1 MYVILA
7 WRNIWRNP
15 RRTFVILMAV
25 IIGVWSMIFLG
36 ALMRGMESEMLRNAI
51 STLTGSIQ
59 IHHRDYLDDPVVN
72 NSLDDMGQLDTVLN
86 KILGQ
91 DSTWAKRIRVN
102 AVVSNARHSGG
113 VTLVGIEPEKEKA
126 VSFIGKAVTQGRYL
140 TKEDKNKI
148 LVGRAFLK
156 KFNTKIGNK
165 LILMSQGT
173 DNEIASKA
181 FRIVGVFSAESEAA
195 EKQFAFVPLSQAAT
209 MLKMGNS
216 ISEISILLPKLDISG
231 KKEALVANKLVAA
244 INDITINGKTID
256 NITIDDTTIT
266 GKTIEVK
273 TWQDLLPM
281 MKAYLEMSGFFLYI
295 WYFVVFVAMGF
306 GIVNTTLMAIFE
318 RMREFGLM
326 KALGM
331 RPIQII
337 IGVITESIFL
347 LILGIAV
354 GMGFGFL
361 SVAAIARNG
370 IDLSALAAGAE
381 MWGIPR
387 KLYPEIWAQ
396 DVFVAVFVVLVL
408 GILVSLYPAVKAARF
423 TLTEA
428 MTKN

>member
-72 NSLDDMGQLDTVLN
+72 NSLNDMGRLDTVLD
-86 KILGQ
+86 KILGK
-91 DSTWAKRIRVN
+91 DSPWAKRVRVN

-126 VSFIGKAVTQGRYL
+126 VSFIAKAVAQGRYL
-140 TKEDKNKI
+140 VKDDKNKI

-181 FRIVGVFSAESEAA
+181 FRIVGVFRAESEAV
-195 EKQFAFVPLSQAAT
+195 EKLFAFVPLSQAAG
-209 MLKMGNS
+209 MLKMGDS

-231 KKEALVANKLVAA
+231 KKEALLAKKLVDA
-244 INDITINGKTID
+244 
-256 NITIDDTTIT
+256 IDD
-266 GKTIEVK
+266 KTIEVE

-281 MKAYLEMSGFFLYI
+281 MKAYLTMSGFFLYI

-331 RPIQII
+331 RPFQVI
-337 IGVITESIFL
+337 IGVITESFFL
-347 LILGIAV
+347 LVLGIAV
-354 GMGFGFL
+354 GTGVGFL
-361 SVAAIARNG
+361 SVAVIARNG

-396 DVFVAVFVVLVL
+396 DVVVAGLVVLVL

-423 TLTEA
+423 TPTQA

>member
-1 MYVILA
+1 MYIILA

-36 ALMRGMESEMLRNAI
+36 ALMRGMESQMLKNAI

-72 NSLDDMGQLDTVLN
+72 NSLDDMGRLDTVLN

-91 DSTWAKRIRVN
+91 DSLWAKRVRVN

-140 TKEDKNKI
+140 VKEDKNKI

-181 FRIVGVFSAESEAA
+181 FRIVGVFRAESEAV
-195 EKQFAFVPLSQAAT
+195 EKRFAFVPLPQAAG

-216 ISEISILLPKLDISG
+216 ISEISILLPELDISG
-231 KKEALVANKLVAA
+231 KKEVLVAKKLVAA
-244 INDITINGKTID
+244 LDD
-256 NITIDDTTIT
+256 ITIDD
-266 GKTIEVK
+266 KTIDVE

-331 RPIQII
+331 RPFQII
-337 IGVITESIFL
+337 IGVITESFFL
-347 LILGIAV
+347 LVLGISV
-354 GMGFGFL
+354 GTGFGFL

-396 DVFVAVFVVLVL
+396 DVVVAGLVVLVL
-408 GILVSLYPAVKAARF
+408 GIFVSLYPAVKAARF
-423 TLTEA
+423 TPTQA